1 MQLSSPQHHAAQFG
15 PRHRSAAAAAPRRAL
30 VRARA
35 SATSSQVESVKRE
48 LLEVVSRTGRG
59 VSTSPADL
67 RLIQEAV
74 AELRRAGADSETTD
88 PSQSGT
94 WELLWTSEKETLF
107 ILERAPLFGTQTGA
121 VYQVIDTTT
130 SGSGSP
136 SSPSSSGGGGSGFLQ
151 NVITF
156 PPEGAFIVDSS
167 LAVAGR
173 QRVEFGFTAAKLKLP
188 GGRALGL
195 PPFGKGWFDNLYLDG
210 ELRVSYDSRGDTLI
224 TRRAGPPR
232 RFT

>member
-1 MQLSSPQHHAAQFG
+1 MLAQPQVVPSRRHHTTASLLS
-15 PRHRSAAAAAPRRAL
+15 RVL

-35 SATSSQVESVKRE
+35 RYISQVDSIKQE

-67 RLIQEAV
+67 RSIQNAV
-74 AELRRAGADSETTD
+74 AELRRAGEGTETTGKD
-88 PSQSGT
+88 QTGT
-94 WELLWTSEKETLF
+94 WELLWTSEKETIF
-107 ILERAPLFGTQTGA
+107 ILERAPLFGTKAGA
-121 VYQVIDTTT
+121 VYQVIDA
-130 SGSGSP
+130 G
-136 SSPSSSGGGGSGFLQ
+136 SSSSINGGSSSYLQ

-167 LAVAGR
+167 LTVAGR

-188 GGRALGL
+188 GGTTFGL

-210 ELRVSYDSRGDTLI
+210 DLRVSYDSRGDTLI
-224 TRRAGPPR
+224 TRRVGPPR
-232 RFT
+232 RFM